1 MLYNIISNIKGCQI
15 ATIEQQT
22 IVKIPKKYGIN
33 GQVEKYYKGQVQINY
48 GYENAVNNR
57 LEKQGDERTFKAEP
71 LKWGEWEIANKVIT
85 HKGERYLR
93 YYSFNGT
100 NKPIV
105 QYYVDGRKATA
116 QELAIIKAYVA
127 ASKKPSAT
135 QSAEGL
141 TENQVKPRVVNFSN
155 ILSLNVDGKTYTKEQ
170 TSLGMVG

>member
-22 IVKIPKKYGIN
+22 IVKIPKKYGIK
-33 GQVEKYYKGQVQINY
+33 GQVEKYFNGQVQLNY
-48 GYENAVNNR
+48 NYENAVNNR
-57 LEKQGDERTFKAEP
+57 LGKQGDERSFNAEP

-100 NKPIV
+100 NKSIV
-105 QYYVDGRKATA
+105 QYYVDGRKAT
-116 QELAIIKAYVA
+116 EEETAIIKEYVA
-127 ASKKPSAT
+127 TSKKPSAT

-141 TENQVKPRVVNFSN
+141 IENQVKPRVVKFSN
-155 ILSLNVDGKTYTKEQ
+155 ILSLNVNGNTYTKEQ
-170 TSLGMVG
+170 SILGMVG